1 MNDQNYTGL
10 GDRIIRL
17 LGLKVLKSGKVS
29 TEYGTKTPFGL
40 GRMIYQIVNDICQ
53 DQVHAAGAD
62 QLALEAFTQRHGR
75 NWRARL
81 RDQWTS
87 SQDFGWQRRLR
98 NSVGSEGLDKL
109 KVNIVYKQ
117 EKRT

>member
-1 MNDQNYTGL
+1 MNDQNHTRL

-17 LGLKVLKSGKVS
+17 LGLKVSESGRVS
-29 TEYGTKTPFGL
+29 TEHGTKTPLGF
-40 GRMIYQIVNDICQ
+40 GRMIYRIVNDIYQ
-53 DQVHAAGAD
+53 DKVNAPTLD
-62 QLALEAFTQRHGR
+62 QLALEAFAQRHGR

-98 NSVGSEGLDKL
+98 DSVGPEGLDKL
-109 KVNIVYKQ
+109 KVNTVYKQ